1 MLIKALRIGLGQ
13 IIIFLD
19 FITRPRKLKRSVEA
33 QAQVEREAASLALY
47 QFHACPFCVKTRRN
61 LHRLN
66 VPMTLRDAK
75 NDATHRQALLEQGGK
90 IQVPCLRI
98 EEQGESRWLYDSK
111 AIAAYLNQ
119 RFAAQ

>member
-13 IIIFLD
+13 IIIFID
-19 FITRPRKLKRSVEA
+19 FITRPRKLKRSAEA
-33 QAQVEREAASLALY
+33 QAQVERAAAGLALY

-66 VPMTLRDAK
+66 VPVTLRDAK
-75 NDATHRQALLEQGGK
+75 SDAVRRQELLEQGGK

-98 EEQGESRWLYDSK
+98 EEQGKSRWLYESK
-111 AIAAYLNQ
+111 AISAYLNE

>member
-19 FITRPRKLKRSVEA
+19 FITRPRKLKRSAEA
-33 QAQVEREAASLALY
+33 QAQVEQAAASLALY
-47 QFHACPFCVKTRRN
+47 QFRACPFCVKTRRA

-66 VPMTLRDAK
+66 VPMALRDAK
-75 NDATHRQALLEQGGK
+75 NDAEHRQALLEQGGK

-98 EEQGESRWLYDSK
+98 EEQGAVRWLYDSK
-111 AIAAYLNQ
+111 AIGAYLNE

>member
-19 FITRPRKLKRSVEA
+19 FITRPRKLKRSPQE
-33 QAQVEREAASLALY
+33 QAQVENAAADLALY
-47 QFHACPFCVKTRRN
+47 QFHACPFCVKTRRT

-66 VPMTLRDAK
+66 VPVALRDAK
-75 NDATHRQALLEQGGK
+75 NDGAHRQALLEQGGK
-90 IQVPCLRI
+90 LKVPCLRI
-98 EEQGESRWLYDSK
+98 EEQGESRWLYESK
-111 AIAAYLNQ
+111 AIIAYLNE

>member
-19 FITRPRKLKRSVEA
+19 FITRPRKLKRSPQE
-33 QAQVEREAASLALY
+33 QAQVENAAAGLALY
-47 QFHACPFCVKTRRN
+47 QFHACPFCVKTRRT

-66 VPMTLRDAK
+66 VPVALRDAK
-75 NDATHRQALLEQGGK
+75 NDGAHRQALLEQGGK
-90 IQVPCLRI
+90 LKVPCLRI
-98 EEQGESRWLYDSK
+98 EEQGESRWLYESK
-111 AIAAYLNQ
+111 AIIAYLNE

>member
-13 IIIFLD
+13 IIIFID
-19 FITRPRKLKRSVEA
+19 FITRPRKLKRSPEA
-33 QAQVEREAASLALY
+33 QAQVERAAAGLALY

-66 VPMTLRDAK
+66 VPVVLRDAK
-75 NDATHRQALLEQGGK
+75 NDAMHRQELLEQGGK

-98 EEQGESRWLYDSK
+98 EESGESRWLYESK
-111 AIAAYLNQ
+111 AISAYLNE

>member
-19 FITRPRKLKRSVEA
+19 FITRPRKLKRSPEA
-33 QAQVEREAASLALY
+33 QQQVANEAAGLALY
-47 QFHACPFCVKTRRN
+47 QFHACPFCVKTRRA

-66 VPMTLRDAK
+66 VPVALRDAK
-75 NDATHRQALLEQGGK
+75 NDAVRRQELLEQGGK
-90 IQVPCLRI
+90 VQVPCLRI
-98 EEQGESRWLYDSK
+98 EQSGEVRWLYESK
-111 AIAAYLNQ
+111 AIGAYLNE

>member
-19 FITRPRKLKRSVEA
+19 FITRPRKLKRDQEA
-33 QAQVEREAASLALY
+33 QAQVERAAAGLALY

-66 VPMTLRDAK
+66 VPVALRDAK
-75 NDATHRQALLEQGGK
+75 NDAAHRQALLEQGGK
-90 IQVPCLRI
+90 LQVPCLRI
-98 EEQGESRWLYDSK
+98 EEQGASRWLYESK
-111 AIAAYLNQ
+111 AISAYLNE

>member
-19 FITRPRKLKRSVEA
+19 FIIRPRKLKRSPAA
-33 QAQVEREAASLALY
+33 QEQVAREAAGLALY

-66 VPMTLRDAK
+66 VPVALRDAK
-75 NDATHRQALLEQGGK
+75 NDETHRQALLEHGGK
-90 IQVPCLRI
+90 IKVPCLRI
-98 EEQGESRWLYDSK
+98 EEQGESRWLYESK
-111 AIAAYLNQ
+111 AIIAYLDE